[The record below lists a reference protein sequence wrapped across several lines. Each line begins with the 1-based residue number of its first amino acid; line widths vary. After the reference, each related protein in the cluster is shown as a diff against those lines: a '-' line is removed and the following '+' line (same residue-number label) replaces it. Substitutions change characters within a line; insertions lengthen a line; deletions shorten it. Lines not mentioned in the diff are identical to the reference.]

1 MYRLTTN
8 TILKKTI
15 LCSPLTNK
23 DISVTALSNMMH
35 SDCSVMLM
43 YPAKLSYLIENLVS
57 FVLLS
62 GIIVYVSG
70 LPGLIGIL
78 CVGANLL
85 FRYFFKKFTQ
95 NVDKALNI
103 RTKERTSFTI
113 EVFNIIKFIKANAL

>member
-1 MYRLTTN
+1 
-8 TILKKTI
+8 
-15 LCSPLTNK
+15 
-23 DISVTALSNMMH
+23 
-35 SDCSVMLM
+35 MLM